1 MRTVRNV
8 QGLLTMAIAIVGFQA
23 ALNAAENT
31 GSLLRARR
39 KEALD
44 SIKADDLRNHAN
56 FLSSDTLEGRGAG
69 TRGGRAASIYL
80 AEQFKKKDLAGGAGP
95 SSYIQEFSGE
105 MRNVLGIIPGRD
117 PTLKDEYIVVC
128 GHFDHVGYGSGATG
142 SSLGPTGHIHNGA
155 DDNASGVSTILEIL
169 EAFRELKVAPR
180 RSVLFAFWDG
190 EEIDLLGSKH
200 WVANPTVPLSQVK
213 FVVNMDM
220 VGRLKNDKVEL
231 IGTRTATGLRELM
244 SRHNQTSLLTVD
256 FPWDVPD
263 NSDHHVFYAR
273 QIPILM
279 PFTGFHD
286 DYHRPSDD
294 PDKLNY
300 EGMQRI
306 GQLMFSLLLDLS
318 ESEEAVPTFRSESLR
333 EKQPEQTAAEAD
345 AGSYDRLGVTWLS
358 PGEDQKGV
366 LVGSVYE
373 NSLGGR
379 GGLQEGDR
387 VLKWNGN
394 LVDARSIAG
403 IVQDSESGV
412 ELSLVRRGETDPQ
425 ALKLDLSGV
434 AQRFGMTWRED
445 RVEPGT
451 MVVSHIEPGSPA
463 ALAGIRNLDRLYGI
477 DAERTKSTDQFL
489 AHPLLKG
496 KRGEILLER
505 GGRFYS
511 VVLQDRSER
520 P

>member
-1 MRTVRNV
+1 MRNV
-8 QGLLTMAIAIVGFQA
+8 VFLLACVAILGWQAGLKG
-23 ALNAAENT
+23 AENA
-31 GSLLRARR
+31 SSVLRARR
-39 KEALD
+39 TEALE
-44 SIKADDLRNHAN
+44 SIKGEDLRKHAN

-80 AEQFKKKDLAGGAGP
+80 AEQFKKKDLAGGASP
-95 SSYIQEFSGE
+95 TSYLQEFSGE

-117 PTLKDEYIVVC
+117 PVLKDEYIIVC
-128 GHFDHVGYGSGATG
+128 AHFDHVGYGSGATG
-142 SSLGPTGHIHNGA
+142 TSLGPTGHIHNGA
-155 DDNASGVSTILEIL
+155 DDNASGVSTLLEIV
-169 EAFRELKVAPR
+169 EAFRELKVSPR

-213 FVVNMDM
+213 FVVNLDM

-231 IGTRTATGLRELM
+231 IGSRTAVGLREIM
-244 SRHNQTSLLTVD
+244 ARHNQTSLLTVD

-263 NSDHHVFYAR
+263 NSDHHVFFAR
-273 QIPILM
+273 RIPILM

-294 PDKLNY
+294 PDKLNF
-300 EGMQRI
+300 EGMKRI
-306 GQLMFSLLLDLS
+306 GQWMFSLLLDLS
-318 ESEEAVPTFRSESLR
+318 ENEEMVPAFRAESMQ
-333 EKQPEQTAAEAD
+333 EKQPQQTAAEAD

-358 PGEDQKGV
+358 PSEDQKGIV
-366 LVGSVYE
+366 VGSVYE

-379 GGLQEGDR
+379 GGLREGDR
-387 VLKWNGN
+387 VLKWNGEV
-394 LVDARSIAG
+394 VDARSIER
-403 IVQDSESGV
+403 IVRDSESGV
-412 ELSLVRRGETDPQ
+412 ELSLIRRGETEAQ
-425 ALKLDLSGV
+425 VVKMDLSGV
-434 AQRFGMTWRED
+434 PQRFGMTWRED

-451 MVVSHIEPGSPA
+451 MVISHVDPDSPA
-463 ALAGIRNLDRLYGI
+463 ALAGVRNLDRLYGI
-477 DAERTKSTDQFL
+477 DAERTKTSDQFL
-489 AHPLLKG
+489 AHRVGQG

-511 VVLQDRSER
+511 VVL